1 MWDNTEADASTN
13 ERQDYRPIGI
23 SITFKQKM
31 RKKMK
36 KMKKMKKKT
45 NENDREAK
53 MALRLSTT
61 VIADTLH

>member
-23 SITFKQKM
+23 SITFKRKM

-36 KMKKMKKKT
+36 KMKKKM

-61 VIADTLH
+61 VIADTFH